1 MTAITAGASSAC
13 TKWATIDWQQV
24 EKHVRRLQV
33 RIAKAIREGKRG
45 KAKALQWLLTH
56 SHHAKLLAVRR
67 VTQNKG
73 SKTPG
78 VDGVVWD
85 SNKKKSD
92 AVNTLKRRGYKPQP
106 LRRIYIPKR
115 NGKKRPLGIPCLVDR
130 AQQALHLLGLE
141 PISETLADPNAY
153 GFRPRR
159 SVADAM
165 EQCFRALCMKHS
177 AQWVLEGDIKSCFDK
192 ISHDWLVE
200 NIPMD
205 TTILKSW
212 LSSGFIEKSVFYR
225 TDAGTP
231 QGGVIS
237 PTLMLLTLQGLE
249 DAVKQVRPKRR
260 NKVNFISYADDFVIT
275 ASSKEMLEND
285 VKPIVKAFLQER
297 GLELSEEKTK
307 ITHIDNGFDFL
318 GFNSRKYNG
327 KLITKPAKKNVL
339 DFVRNVRRI
348 IKKHA
353 TVSAGDLI
361 GILNPK
367 IQGWANF
374 YRHKVSSRTFT
385 YVDSEIHKALSRWA
399 KRRHPNKSNHW
410 THRKYF
416 CSVGMDNWVFYGQ
429 TTVGGSK
436 FNVHLQKMTKT
447 KITRHVK
454 IRSDAN
460 PYEPAYDEYFVMRR
474 NKNGIQQAENRN
486 RNHWFDTPQAAF

>member
-1 MTAITAGASSAC
+1 
-13 TKWATIDWQQV
+13 
-24 EKHVRRLQV
+24 V

-78 VDGVVWD
+78 VDGVIWD

-92 AVNTLKRRGYKPQP
+92 AVKTLKRRGYKPQP
-106 LRRIYIPKR
+106 LRRIYIPKKK
-115 NGKKRPLGIPCLVDR
+115 GKRPLGIPCLIDR

-141 PISETLADPNAY
+141 PISETLADKNSY

-159 SVADAM
+159 SVADAI
-165 EQCFRALCMKHS
+165 EQCFVATSRKHS
-177 AQWVLEGDIKSCFDK
+177 PQWLLEGDIKSCFDR
-192 ISHDWLVE
+192 ISHEWLVE

-205 TTILKSW
+205 TAILKSW

-237 PTLMLLTLQGLE
+237 PTLMLLTLRGLE
-249 DAVKQVRPKRR
+249 DAVKQARPKTQ
-260 NKVNFISYADDFVIT
+260 NKVNYISYADDFVIT
-275 ASSKEMLEND
+275 ATSKEMLENT

-307 ITHIDNGFDFL
+307 ITHIDDGFDFL
-318 GFNSRKYNG
+318 GFNIRKYNG
-327 KLITKPAKKNVL
+327 KLITKPARQNVL
-339 DFVRNVRRI
+339 EFVRNVRGV
-348 IKKHA
+348 IKKYA
-353 TVSAGDLI
+353 AVSAGELI
-361 GILNPK
+361 RILNPK

-374 YRHKVSSRTFT
+374 YRHKVSSKTFC
-385 YVDSEIHKALSRWA
+385 YVDHQIHEALCRWA
-399 KRRHPNKSNHW
+399 KRRHPNKPTRW
-410 THRKYF
+410 IYQKYF
-416 CSVGMDNWVFYGQ
+416 CTVGMDNWVFYGQ
-429 TTVGGSK
+429 TTVGGSS
-436 FNVHLQKMTKT
+436 FDVHLVKMIRT
-447 KITRHVK
+447 KITRHIK

-460 PYEPAYDEYFVMRR
+460 PYDPAYDEYFIERR
-474 NKNGIQQAENRN
+474 RKKVEQKTDKQS
-486 RNHWFDTPQAAF
+486 RNHWFDTPPPAL